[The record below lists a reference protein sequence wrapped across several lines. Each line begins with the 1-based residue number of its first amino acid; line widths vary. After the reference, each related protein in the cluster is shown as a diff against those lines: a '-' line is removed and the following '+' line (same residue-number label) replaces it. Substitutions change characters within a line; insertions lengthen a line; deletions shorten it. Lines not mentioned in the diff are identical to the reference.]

1 VKLTYIGGPTLR
13 IELGGVTLVTDPSFD
28 AAGTEYTT
36 GPVTLS
42 KTADPALPATSLG
55 AIDAVLL
62 SHDHHADNLDH
73 AGRDFL
79 SHAGKVL
86 TTQAGAERLGGNAV
100 GLAPWE
106 EVGVKG
112 MKVVATPARH
122 GPANGDRGPVIGFM
136 LQDTVYIS
144 GDTVW
149 FEGVEETIRRFP
161 AIRTAILFLGAA
173 HVPVVPSHLTF
184 TAEEAVRFARAVPEA
199 VIVPAHFE
207 GWKHFTE
214 SRQQIQ
220 KTFSA
225 AGIEDRLRWLV
236 PGIAA
241 EV

>member
-13 IELGGVTLVTDPSFD
+13 IELGGVTLLTDPSFD

-42 KTADPALPATSLG
+42 KTGDPALTPASVG
-55 AIDAVLL
+55 AVDAVLL

-79 SHAGKVL
+79 RHAGTIL
-86 TTQAGAERLGGNAV
+86 TTKTGAQRLGGNAV
-100 GLAPWE
+100 GLSPWE
-106 EVGVKG
+106 EVHVKG
-112 MKVVATPARH
+112 LKVVATPARH
-122 GPANGDRGPVIGFM
+122 GPVDGDRGPVIGFM
-136 LQDTVYIS
+136 LQDDVYIS

-149 FEGVEETIRRFP
+149 YEGVEETIRRFP
-161 AIRTAILFLGAA
+161 QIRTAVLFLGAA
-173 HVPVVPSHLTF
+173 HIPVVPSHLTF
-184 TAEEAVRFARAVPEA
+184 TAEEAVRFAKEVPQA

-214 SRQQIQ
+214 SREQVQ
-220 KTFSA
+220 KAFSA
-225 AGIEDRLRWLV
+225 AGLQDRLRWLA
-236 PGIAA
+236 PRIAT